1 MPDFLFLAI
10 FAVSQDSAD
19 LQDFHGIKLHIDFHY
34 VLILFTQSNL
44 GKKRSELKHLIK
56 ERAKKL
62 DEIKQ
67 SIKVIKVSQL
77 VWKQVLFC
85 GPGLGMCP
93 STGQKSKTKL

>member
-10 FAVSQDSAD
+10 FAVSQDSAG
-19 LQDFHGIKLHIDFHY
+19 LQDFHGIKLHIDFRY

-67 SIKVIKVSQL
+67 SIKVIKVSHL
-77 VWKQVLFC
+77 V
-85 GPGLGMCP
+85 GN
-93 STGQKSKTKL
+93 KLSSVDLA